1 MPNAHAHTHEHEVF
15 LTPSE
20 VASALGVSP
29 NTVTRWAREG
39 RMPYQMTL
47 GGHRRFD
54 AAVIEELRRHL
65 QERGA
70 VTTDSADLKV
80 QVRSRVV

>member
-1 MPNAHAHTHEHEVF
+1 MTHTHVEHEVF

-54 AAVIEELRRHL
+54 AAVIDELRRTL
-65 QERGA
+65 QEHGA
-70 VTTDSADLKV
+70 TPVVPGDVKV
-80 QVRSRVV
+80 QVRSRVI

>member
-1 MPNAHAHTHEHEVF
+1 MPNAHVHEHEVF

-54 AAVIEELRRHL
+54 AAVIDELRRHL

-70 VTTDSADLKV
+70 VTTDSNDLKV